1 MANLMVPDNGGK
13 VNGYSGGGVWGSTPV
28 IDSKRNSIYVG
39 TGNNY
44 SVPVSVEQ
52 CFALN
57 NNFPKCADPKD
68 YFDSVVALD
77 LDTGQVNWAARALK
91 YDAWNVNCLET
102 IRPPATITFAPGPNC
117 PSPAGPDYDFG
128 GAGPNLISMAG
139 RDILGIGEKSGIYW
153 AINPNSG
160 AAVWNTQVGP
170 GSSLGGIE
178 WGTATDGNRIYV
190 AVSNLSG
197 IPYQLQPSG
206 ASVNS
211 GSWAALDPKNGHIL
225 WQTATPGTCSPPIQG
240 STQGCMALGPASVA
254 GGVVFAGSMDP
265 LTRTTDPTGKPHPT
279 MFALDAKTGNILWQY
294 EAGSSVNA
302 APAIVG
308 NSVYWGSGY
317 GRFNGAFG
325 TGNNQ
330 LFAFTIG
337 D

>member
-1 MANLMVPDNGGK
+1 MAANRVATD
-13 VNGYSGGGVWGSTPV
+13 STPV
-28 IDSKRNSIYVG
+28 IDPQRNSVYVG

-44 SVPVSVEQ
+44 SVPSSVEQ

-91 YDAWNVNCLET
+91 YDAWNVNCIET
-102 IRPPATITFAPGPNC
+102 ITPPSYKVSFVPGPNC
-117 PSPAGPDYDFG
+117 PSPTGPDYDFG
-128 GAGPNLISMAG
+128 GAGPNLNSLNG

-190 AVSNLSG
+190 PISNLSG
-197 IPYQLQPSG
+197 VPYQLQPSG

-211 GSWAALDPKNGHIL
+211 GSWAIRR
-225 WQTATPGTCSPPIQG
+225 TPIFYGRPQRP
-240 STQGCMALGPASVA
+240 
-254 GGVVFAGSMDP
+254 
-265 LTRTTDPTGKPHPT
+265 
-279 MFALDAKTGNILWQY
+279 
-294 EAGSSVNA
+294 
-302 APAIVG
+302 APAPQQSRVLLRAA
-308 NSVYWGSGY
+308 W
-317 GRFNGAFG
+317 RLDRQAFRVASYLLPRW
-325 TGNNQ
+325 TR
-330 LFAFTIG
+330 
-337 D
+337 